1 MKLKMVGVSELLGGE
16 GKIEVCAGPSFSSA
30 IPLTLCEESYRQSP
44 CAVTPRKD
52 WPFASLLSSHLG
64 FCW

>member
-1 MKLKMVGVSELLGGE
+1 MKVKTVGVSELLGGE
-16 GKIEVCAGPSFSSA
+16 GKIEVCAGPLFPSA
-30 IPLTLCEESYRQSP
+30 IPLRLCEESYHQSQG
-44 CAVTPRKD
+44 AVTPRKD